1 MKEKKNFFLNYLKDT
16 FYPKKDKP
24 KITIENGSSSNYQ
37 NDNKDNINFS
47 QKEEKEEIKEI
58 KEKPLFENFISEIQN
73 YDYTK
78 KNNLDIEVRNYSLFK
93 EKKENIV
100 KSTELKQ
107 LDFKNPITFLDKEF
121 LQEKFNPKLLEKEL
135 IDIITKTNSEED
147 NINDN
152 NRIIYIETIIDRKET
167 LDLYKRVLKY
177 YLDYYCISNGEIFY
191 PPMIKI
197 RYLTKMTDIYYDR
210 IHSVKKEILRL
221 KQYNLDNS
229 INLLVKRK
237 KMENIFKLYSLVKN
251 HILLLY
257 NGYKDLQLEKMNY
270 DFLSY
275 YFKILLIF

>member
-37 NDNKDNINFS
+37 NYNKDNINFS

-107 LDFKNPITFLDKEF
+107 LDFKKNFYMK
-121 LQEKFNPKLLEKEL
+121 NL
-135 IDIITKTNSEED
+135 I
-147 NINDN
+147 
-152 NRIIYIETIIDRKET
+152 
-167 LDLYKRVLKY
+167 LKY
-177 YLDYYCISNGEIFY
+177 
-191 PPMIKI
+191 
-197 RYLTKMTDIYYDR
+197 
-210 IHSVKKEILRL
+210 
-221 KQYNLDNS
+221 
-229 INLLVKRK
+229 
-237 KMENIFKLYSLVKN
+237 
-251 HILLLY
+251 
-257 NGYKDLQLEKMNY
+257 
-270 DFLSY
+270 
-275 YFKILLIF
+275 